1 MSEDTAPE
9 TAAAATAQAAIAPPD
24 PVPAAVNHTNEDE
37 EEEDLFGE
45 DEEET
50 SPVKDSA
57 AAVAAPKA
65 PVDSPLKNLEDTA
78 GEVVAVNN
86 AQETPVPPAG
96 SVPPVATKT
105 TISIT
110 TTAVDPALVN
120 LVLAAAIPK
129 KDVVAGLAKLPN
141 TKPTTPGSG
150 SAPPPHMAGSIFG
163 LSDAVKIP
171 FSVDTKLLEGGI
183 LAKLKALPAT
193 LANDALQE
201 YDDALNIKGGSI
213 RNKGAYLYGVISES
227 VEIANPVLLSH
238 SAYLTHPV
246 CLPAITERYVSV
258 HERATTGGEGSRV
271 SLLCRAVRT

>member
-9 TAAAATAQAAIAPPD
+9 TAATAPPQAAMAPPD

-37 EEEDLFGE
+37 EDEDLFGE

-50 SPVKDSA
+50 SLVTDSA
-57 AAVAAPKA
+57 AAAAAPKA
-65 PVDSPLKNLEDTA
+65 PVESPLKEDLGDTP
-78 GEVVAVNN
+78 GGGVAVH
-86 AQETPVPPAG
+86 AQEPVL
-96 SVPPVATKT
+96 PPVETKP
-105 TISIT
+105 T
-110 TTAVDPALVN
+110 TTTAAAVDPALVN

-129 KDVVAGLAKLPN
+129 KDVVAGLAKLPH
-141 TKPTTPGSG
+141 TKPTTPGGS

-238 SAYLTHPV
+238 PASLTHPA
-246 CLPAITERYVSV
+246 CLALPACPILPFQNATCPSTNGPR
-258 HERATTGGEGSRV
+258 RAGKDRV
-271 SLLCRAVRT
+271 